1 MARYKLCNYKKI
13 KNKVPLPQV
22 FVSLVDF
29 GYPVRPLFFMLPKL
43 LNNLFG
49 FPIFLIL
56 SVPDKGVTCGVGT
69 ANPLTEDLSSPS
81 VISGVHVARSLVFLF
96 SGL

>member
-1 MARYKLCNYKKI
+1 VGVVEWLCASLLDEFSISKSRVHLLSNGMARYKLCNYKKI
-13 KNKVPLPQV
+13 KNKVPFPQV

-49 FPIFLIL
+49 FPIF
-56 SVPDKGVTCGVGT
+56 
-69 ANPLTEDLSSPS
+69 
-81 VISGVHVARSLVFLF
+81 
-96 SGL
+96 

>member
-13 KNKVPLPQV
+13 KNKVPFPQV

-49 FPIFLIL
+49 FPIF
-56 SVPDKGVTCGVGT
+56 
-69 ANPLTEDLSSPS
+69 
-81 VISGVHVARSLVFLF
+81 
-96 SGL
+96 